1 IRGWTEGRSP
11 LPLTRGGGTGGGG
24 CPATRR
30 GGTPGGVSLLARR
43 HMALGRELGY
53 LGGEAGG
60 IALEHQ
66 QPDLRE
72 HRLDR
77 LHGQGLAVGEQD
89 LLGLGG
95 ARALI
100 AVE

>member
-1 IRGWTEGRSP
+1 M
-11 LPLTRGGGTGGGG
+11 RGGAEGAGRLALTLGGWSCGSG
-24 CPATRR
+24 CAATRR
-30 GGTPGGVSLLARR
+30 GGAPGGVSLLARR

-89 LLGLGG
+89 RSEER
-95 ARALI
+95 RAL
-100 AVE
+100 EE